1 MFSRERAFDKE
12 FVQAQRTDMTP
23 DFRSLRNKSN
33 RYRQNRESMQQEWYC
48 GIARNF
54 GAQDLC
60 VIEGAGY
67 IQDRT
72 QEHLASGDM
81 PIVVARKVRI
91 KAIRDLQEGREP
103 KNVVRD
109 PAKNQFRIV
118 STSQPVSSSID
129 WKDYA
134 KQLEA
139 DTVIT

>member
-1 MFSRERAFDKE
+1 
-12 FVQAQRTDMTP
+12 MTS

-33 RYRQNRESMQQEWYC
+33 RYRQNRESMRQEWYC
-48 GIARNF
+48 GIVRNF

-109 PAKNQFRIV
+109 PKKIHFRIV
-118 STSQPVSSSID
+118 STSEFVPTEKN
-129 WKDYA
+129 WKDYV
-134 KQLEA
+134 KTEVEGRV
-139 DTVIT
+139 TGTS

>member
-1 MFSRERAFDKE
+1 M
-12 FVQAQRTDMTP
+12 RTEMTP
-23 DFRSLRNKSN
+23 DFRSTRDKSN
-33 RYRQNRESMQQEWYC
+33 RYEQDRESMKKEWYC

-72 QEHLASGDM
+72 QEHLASSDM
-81 PIVVARKVRI
+81 PIVVARKLRI

-109 PAKNQFRIV
+109 PRMNRFRIV
-118 STSQPVSSSID
+118 STSEVVPSAKD
-129 WKDYA
+129 WKDYVKNEVEGRVTGA
-134 KQLEA
+134 P
-139 DTVIT
+139 

>member
-1 MFSRERAFDKE
+1 MK
-12 FVQAQRTDMTP
+12 
-23 DFRSLRNKSN
+23 K
-33 RYRQNRESMQQEWYC
+33 EWYC

-72 QEHLASGDM
+72 QEHLASSDM
-81 PIVVARKVRI
+81 PIVVARKLRI

-109 PAKNQFRIV
+109 PKMNQFHIV
-118 STSQPVSSSID
+118 STSEVVRSEKN
-129 WKDYA
+129 WKDYVKA
-134 KQLEA
+134 EVETRVRVKE
-139 DTVIT
+139 VS